1 MTTKR
6 ICLWS
11 SPRNLSTAL
20 MYSFAQRPDTVAI
33 DEPFYAH
40 YLQSTG
46 IDHPSREEIILSQE
60 TDQQKLIDYTLHH
73 DFKKSIVFFK
83 QMTHHLTDVQRD
95 FLSQTQNVI
104 YIRNP
109 KQIIASYAQV
119 RPDVTQQDIGIQMQW
134 ELYNFLNQKKCH
146 FAVLD
151 SAEILKSPEKVL
163 RSLCDVLDIP
173 FYKEMLSWSAGPKP
187 EDGVWA
193 KHWYKNVHQSTHFA
207 PQETSDRQLPSYLA
221 SLYTESKEYYD
232 LLYQHSIKA

>member
-40 YLQSTG
+40 YLQTTG
-46 IDHPSREEIILSQE
+46 IDHPGSEEILMSQQ
-60 TDQQKLIDYTLHH
+60 TDQSELIDYILHH
-73 DFKKSIVFFK
+73 NYEKAVVFFK
-83 QMTHHLTDVQRD
+83 QMTHHLTNMPRD
-95 FLSQTQNVI
+95 FLSQSLNII

-119 RPDVTQQDIGIQMQW
+119 RPHVTQPDIGIKMQW
-134 ELYNFLNQKKCH
+134 ELYNYLNENKQH

-151 SAEILKSPEKVL
+151 SAEILKNPEKVL
-163 RSLCDVLDIP
+163 RDLCSVLNIP
-173 FYKEMLSWSAGPKP
+173 FYKEMLSWPAGPKP

-193 KHWYKNVHQSTHFA
+193 KHWYQNVHQSTHFA
-207 PQETSDRQLPSYLA
+207 PQQTSDRELSSHLL
-221 SLYTESKEYYD
+221 SLYAESKQYYD